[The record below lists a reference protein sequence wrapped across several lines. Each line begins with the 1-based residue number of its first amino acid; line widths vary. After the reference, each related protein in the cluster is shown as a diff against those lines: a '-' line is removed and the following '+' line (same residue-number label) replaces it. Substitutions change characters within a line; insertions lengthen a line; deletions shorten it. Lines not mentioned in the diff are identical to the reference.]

1 MMKRLL
7 NKIIKLFYS
16 DSAYCCPMCGKPSSE
31 CDTTAWYSYICP
43 DCNIEFETPD
53 T

>member
-1 MMKRLL
+1 MLKNLY
-7 NKIIKLFYS
+7 KWVVKYYEDS
-16 DSAYCCPMCGKPSSE
+16 DYCCPECGKSSSDCE
-31 CDTTAWYSYICP
+31 MTDWYSYICP